1 MSGPDSSSDS
11 SELIIRDA
19 LPTDAAS
26 CAEIY
31 GPYCTSSIIT
41 FELVPLTST
50 EMAQR
55 IAAAQ
60 SHAFLVAEL
69 DGIVVGYAYAGAF
82 NPRLAYRWSCTTTV
96 YLSPTARGKGIGKAL
111 YQALL
116 DRLRDRGYR
125 QAFAGI
131 SQPNAASNGIHEKM
145 GFERVARYRR
155 VGWKL
160 GKWHDV
166 VWYQLDLGGEGEGRK
181 RGSHRL
187 NRDSAEASGTAR
199 AARGERAMRKRS
211 RDKRSRVM
219 FRISGYAV
227 LVVELYATTQ

>member
-1 MSGPDSSSDS
+1 MTTSTNLSPTTPR
-11 SELIIRDA
+11 LIIRDA
-19 LPTDAAS
+19 VPTDASS

-41 FELVPLTST
+41 FELVPLTPT
-50 EMAQR
+50 EMAGR

-166 VWYQLDLGGEGEGRK
+166 VWYQLDLSGEGEGEEE
-181 RGSHRL
+181 GQPP
-187 NRDSAEASGTAR
+187 AEPR
-199 AARGERAMRKRS
+199 
-211 RDKRSRVM
+211 
-219 FRISGYAV
+219 
-227 LVVELYATTQ
+227 